1 MPVSRF
7 VTAGPRPR
15 AETSRREPVRG
26 AVNAGDAL
34 ESDLRSRVAGE
45 VRFTAGD
52 RALYATDSSNYR
64 QVPIGVVIPQTVDD
78 IVSAMEVCRRH
89 GAPVLARGAGTSI
102 AGQCCNVAVII
113 DASKHLSHIIG
124 IDPSARTA
132 RVQPGVRLDDLR
144 HAANSHGMTFGP
156 DPGTHKWCTLGGMI
170 GNNSCGVH
178 SVLADFY
185 GPGPTTAHNI
195 DTLEVLTYRGTRM
208 RVGAT
213 SDDEYQRIVGE
224 GGPRAETYRRLRSF
238 QERYADLIRH
248 EFPDIPRRISGYN
261 LPALLPENGFHVGRA
276 LVGSESTLVF
286 VLEATTHLVRHFP
299 QTVLVVLG
307 YRDIFEAADAVPGVL
322 EH

>member
-15 AETSRREPVRG
+15 AETSRREPVRS

-124 IDPSARTA
+124 ID
-132 RVQPGVRLDDLR
+132 
-144 HAANSHGMTFGP
+144 
-156 DPGTHKWCTLGGMI
+156 
-170 GNNSCGVH
+170 
-178 SVLADFY
+178 
-185 GPGPTTAHNI
+185 
-195 DTLEVLTYRGTRM
+195 
-208 RVGAT
+208 
-213 SDDEYQRIVGE
+213 
-224 GGPRAETYRRLRSF
+224 
-238 QERYADLIRH
+238 
-248 EFPDIPRRISGYN
+248 
-261 LPALLPENGFHVGRA
+261 
-276 LVGSESTLVF
+276 
-286 VLEATTHLVRHFP
+286 
-299 QTVLVVLG
+299 
-307 YRDIFEAADAVPGVL
+307 
-322 EH
+322 